1 MKSPL
6 RLSKR
11 TVLIFIFSIF
21 CSWEFYAQGDCQAVL
36 DMASEQYKLGQFSK
50 IRETLKMSC
59 LEKAN
64 KSASNTNRAN
74 ELLALVAIAEDNN
87 ADAIR
92 LIKEILKND
101 PEFVFQKGDANF
113 IFKKIKNKQK
123 ALLVDKNTMV
133 RSVSKRPENL
143 KTAPATVELIEA
155 KDILARGYTDLIDLL
170 SDIPGF
176 EISKT
181 YSVLYANFHQ
191 LGFRQTNSE
200 RTLVMVDGVEEND
213 LWLNWAYL
221 SRQYPISNIKQV
233 EIIYGP
239 ASTMYGSGAFLG
251 AINIITYQKGE
262 KPGNYFGDRANLDSG
277 DIYFYGGVEG
287 GAFNTKGVDFTIG
300 SSIKKNDLNQNQSDK
315 NDFSFQLTGRYYTS
329 DEHDMSTESFFNYD
343 ASDLDRFEYDHLATS
358 LDDPSSLPGYFNTFS
373 NNDLNN
379 DINLNNFISSI
390 DPNGYLSVSEDGT
403 SLGLSS
409 AGLDFVRFKDN
420 EAYSGLVNGSPMDFS
435 NHTKDFFIGAKLDFK
450 NLTFGFRGWKR
461 TEGFNTLHQ
470 DVDVAP
476 SKNGTVWAPENQT
489 LYLKYNDSF
498 NDFSLSFLTTFKNH
512 KLGRETNQVNF
523 RPFGDNRTSLTLS
536 DVVNYSEDEDGTE
549 HGWMNRFYFYQA
561 LEGRAD
567 IRLYYDKKNYNV
579 SFGTDYRIKSSQG
592 DYLIYENFEWRQS
605 DPQAF
610 SDYIYRA
617 FAQNFGLVDN
627 QEAGSNMF
635 LVKNYSWYVQGSLNI
650 KEKLFFSAGIRHDI
664 GKTRTREV
672 IDEFS
677 PRLGITYNNKNWAIK
692 VNYSKGFQ
700 TASLYTR
707 FSTEGDE
714 RRRNVNIRPEEM
726 DYVDFSF
733 IGNSNDNSF
742 KWNLTGFKY
751 NMTNTITLEQVQDRD
766 FTQYMNSGDFDV
778 FGAMANF
785 KYVTKNL
792 RVDLN
797 GTFFNP
803 NKIEAGNQTR
813 VGDIASFRSNL
824 GVTSFLSVDGFK
836 ASINLRANYVGKKPV
851 GIETTQFSNTGF
863 NDMNEIPAYY
873 ILNGNLILGHKNF
886 PYAKLSISIN
896 NILDNLYYHPGVRT
910 ASGDFDLRDK
920 PELSTEYNYSNWMN
934 ESLWSQ
940 NPPYVPQRRRHLFFK
955 LLLDL

>member
-6 RLSKR
+6 TLSKR
-11 TVLIFIFSIF
+11 AVLILIFSI
-21 CSWEFYAQGDCQAVL
+21 CSSWEFYAQGDCQVVL

-64 KSASNTNRAN
+64 KSTSNTNRAN
-74 ELLALVAIAEDNN
+74 ELLALVAIAEDMNSE
-87 ADAIR
+87 ATR
-92 LIKEILKND
+92 LIIEILKND

-113 IFKKIKNKQK
+113 IFKKIKKDQM
-123 ALLVDKNTMV
+123 ALLVNRNTMV

-155 KDILARGYTDLIDLL
+155 KDIIARGYTDLIDLL
-170 SDIPGF
+170 SDVPGF
-176 EISKT
+176 EVSKT
-181 YSVLYANFHQ
+181 YSILYANFYQ
-191 LGFRQTNSE
+191 LGYRQTNSE
-200 RTLVMVDGVEEND
+200 RTLLMVDGVEEND

-287 GAFNTKGVDFTIG
+287 GAFNSKGVDFTIG

-343 ASDLDRFEYDHLATS
+343 VSDLDRFEYDHLSTPLENPTLLPDYFDS
-358 LDDPSSLPGYFNTFS
+358 NSNLDLYDS
-373 NNDLNN
+373 N
-379 DINLNNFISSI
+379 NLNNFISSI

-409 AGLDFVRFKDN
+409 TGLDFVRLKDN
-420 EAYSGLVNGSPMDFS
+420 EAYTGLVNGSPMNFS
-435 NHTKDFFIGAKLDFK
+435 NHTKDFFLGGKLDFR

-461 TEGFNTLHQ
+461 TEGFNTLQQ

-498 NDFSLSFLTTFKNH
+498 DDFSLSFLTTFKNH

-523 RPFGDNRTSLTLS
+523 RPFGDNRTSLTLN
-536 DVVNYSEDEDGTE
+536 DVVNYSEEEDGTD
-549 HGWMNRFYFYQA
+549 HGWMNRLYFYQA

-592 DYLIYENFEWRQS
+592 DYLIYEKYNWRQS
-605 DPQAF
+605 DPQAY
-610 SDYIYRA
+610 SDYLFKA
-617 FAQNFGLVDN
+617 FAQNRGTVDN
-627 QEAGSNMF
+627 QETGSNMF
-635 LVKNYSWYVQGSLNI
+635 LVKNYSWYFQGGFNF
-650 KEKLFFSAGIRHDI
+650 KEKLFISAGLRHDI
-664 GKTRTREV
+664 VITRTRKV
-672 IDEFS
+672 IDDFS
-677 PRLGITYNNKNWAIK
+677 PRLGLTYSNKNWAIK

-714 RRRNVNIRPEEM
+714 RKRNVNIEPEKM

-733 IGNSNDNSF
+733 IGNSNNNFF

-751 NMTNTITLEQVQDRD
+751 NMTNTITLEPDSKRD
-766 FTQYMNSGDFDV
+766 FTRYENSGDFEV

-785 KYVTKNL
+785 KYVTKRL

-797 GTFFNP
+797 GTFFSP
-803 NKIEAGNQTR
+803 YKIESGNQTR

-824 GVTSFLSVDGFK
+824 GVTSFLSIDGFK

-851 GIETTQFSNTGF
+851 GSETTQNLNSGLYNT
-863 NDMNEIPAYY
+863 NEIPAYY
-873 ILNGNLILGHKNF
+873 VLNGNLILGHKNL
-886 PYAKLSISIN
+886 PHVKLSISIN

-910 ASGDFDLRDK
+910 ASGNFDLYDK
-920 PELSTEYNYSNWMN
+920 PALSAANDYSDWMN

-940 NPPYVPQRRRHLFFK
+940 NPPYVPQRRRHIFFK